1 MNNVVSFIYPKGY
14 IDKIDNKIKSLG
26 YSNKLTTSSF
36 IITRLIIECI
46 IFLVFILV
54 PVYGLILSIL
64 FVVLFHFVYEDIL
77 INSKLISRN
86 NKIMNDALLYFNMLL
101 LSINSYKSIDDLLLI
116 SSNSINNSFTKEL
129 KVAIKGKNYQN
140 ALLDLGNY
148 IPNSIISEY
157 LKDMSICKNIN
168 ELESIINNLLVEL
181 DRIKDEEITKKI
193 NILPFKFTIL
203 MILFLVVVITLLIV
217 VPKYL

>member
-1 MNNVVSFIYPKGY
+1 
-14 IDKIDNKIKSLG
+14 
-26 YSNKLTTSSF
+26 
-36 IITRLIIECI
+36 
-46 IFLVFILV
+46 
-54 PVYGLILSIL
+54 
-64 FVVLFHFVYEDIL
+64 
-77 INSKLISRN
+77 
-86 NKIMNDALLYFNMLL
+86 MNDALLYFNMLL

-129 KVAIKGKNYQN
+129 KVAIKGKSYQN